1 MSPHPDTR
9 PAKNGGTYNVLLTGF
24 GVCDHVH
31 LLMLVEADLR
41 FAQPFGQYKENPSWL
56 AVRPLQNT
64 LITLDPHPDPIV
76 ADPTASPAADGPAIL
91 NEEPKR
97 LPPAEIRI
105 STLEIP
111 VEYETIMKIV
121 PGLHARP
128 PVLPEQAQGNPLFP
142 APPERGYDFIF
153 HIGAAGR
160 GPLRME
166 KLAHKTGY
174 HMKDASGNYAP
185 TSNTK
190 KSEEVNG
197 AAAAAGVV
205 VVPEGQPRLPSSEIP
220 PETAPL
226 DSFTSRVH
234 RGYGHGYERFTDE
247 LLTDI
252 DVTRLVQ
259 DMKLA
264 GIEHVYSSMDAG
276 HYLCDFIYYGSLA
289 EAQRNRKPYDKSNR
303 TRVLFMHCPPVNQP
317 CSTEDVTDAIKQIIV
332 WVCEDGGS
340 DS

>member
-1 MSPHPDTR
+1 MPSHTDTR
-9 PAKNGGTYNVLLTGF
+9 PAKNGGIYNVLLTGF
-24 GVCDHVH
+24 G
-31 LLMLVEADLR
+31 
-41 FAQPFGQYKENPSWL
+41 PFGQYKENPSWL

-64 LITLDPHPDPIV
+64 LITLDPHPDSIV
-76 ADPTASPAADGPAIL
+76 ADPTASPAADCPAIL

-97 LPPAEIRI
+97 SPPTEIRI

-128 PVLPEQAQGNPLFP
+128 PVLPEQVQGNPLFP
-142 APPERGYDFIF
+142 PPPERGYDFIF
-153 HIGAAGR
+153 HIGVAGR

-197 AAAAAGVV
+197 AAASVIAI
-205 VVPEGQPRLPSSEIP
+205 PEGQPRLSSSDIS

-234 RGYGHGYERFTDE
+234 RGYGHGYERFTE
-247 LLTDI
+247 GKMT
-252 DVTRLVQ
+252 
-259 DMKLA
+259 
-264 GIEHVYSSMDAG
+264 
-276 HYLCDFIYYGSLA
+276 
-289 EAQRNRKPYDKSNR
+289 
-303 TRVLFMHCPPVNQP
+303 
-317 CSTEDVTDAIKQIIV
+317 AIG
-332 WVCEDGGS
+332 CFRY
-340 DS
+340 

>member
-9 PAKNGGTYNVLLTGF
+9 PAKNDGTYNVLLTGF
-24 GVCDHVH
+24 G
-31 LLMLVEADLR
+31 
-41 FAQPFGQYKENPSWL
+41 PFGQYKENPSWL

-64 LITLDPHPDPIV
+64 LIALDPHPDPIV
-76 ADPTASPAADGPAIL
+76 ADPTTSPASDGPANL

-97 LPPAEIRI
+97 SPPAEIRI

-111 VEYETIMKIV
+111 VEYETILKIV

-128 PVLPEQAQGNPLFP
+128 PVLPEQIQSNPLFP
-142 APPERGYDFIF
+142 PPPERGYDFIF
-153 HIGAAGR
+153 HIGVAGR

-174 HMKDASGNYAP
+174 HMKDALGNYAP

-197 AAAAAGVV
+197 AAAGVV
-205 VVPEGQPRLPSSEIP
+205 AIPEGQPRPPSSDIP

-234 RGYGHGYERFTDE
+234 RGYGHGYERFTEE
-247 LLTDI
+247 LLTDV

>member
-1 MSPHPDTR
+1 MPPRPDTR

-24 GVCDHVH
+24 G
-31 LLMLVEADLR
+31 
-41 FAQPFGQYKENPSWL
+41 PFGQHKENPSWL

-76 ADPTASPAADGPAIL
+76 PDPTASPAADGPAPAIL

-128 PVLPEQAQGNPLFP
+128 PVLPEQVQGNSLFP

-153 HIGAAGR
+153 HIGVAGR

-197 AAAAAGVV
+197 AASAAGVV
-205 VVPEGQPRLPSSEIP
+205 VAPEGQPRLPSTEIP

-226 DSFTSRVH
+226 DNFTLRVH
-234 RGYGHGYERFTDE
+234 RGYGHGYERFTEE

-289 EAQRNRKPYDKSNR
+289 EAQRNKKPFEKANR
-303 TRVLFMHCPPVNQP
+303 TRVLFMHCPPVDQP
-317 CSTEDVTDAIKQIIV
+317 CSTEDVTNAIKQIIV

>member
-1 MSPHPDTR
+1 MPPHPDTR

-41 FAQPFGQYKENPSWL
+41 FAQPFGQHKENPSWL

-76 ADPTASPAADGPAIL
+76 ADPAASPAADGPAIL

-111 VEYETIMKIV
+111 VEYETVMKIV

-128 PVLPEQAQGNPLFP
+128 PVLPEQVQGNPLFP

-205 VVPEGQPRLPSSEIP
+205 VAPEGQPRLPSSEIP

-234 RGYGHGYERFTDE
+234 RGYGHGYERFTDGK
-247 LLTDI
+247 
-252 DVTRLVQ
+252 
-259 DMKLA
+259 M
-264 GIEHVYSSMDAG
+264 
-276 HYLCDFIYYGSLA
+276 
-289 EAQRNRKPYDKSNR
+289 P
-303 TRVLFMHCPPVNQP
+303 
-317 CSTEDVTDAIKQIIV
+317 AIN
-332 WVCEDGGS
+332 CFEY
-340 DS
+340 

>member
-1 MSPHPDTR
+1 MPPRPDSR

-24 GVCDHVH
+24 G
-31 LLMLVEADLR
+31 
-41 FAQPFGQYKENPSWL
+41 PFGQHKENPSWL

-76 ADPTASPAADGPAIL
+76 PDPTASPAADGPAPAIL
-91 NEEPKR
+91 NEETKR

-142 APPERGYDFIF
+142 VPPERGYDFIF
-153 HIGAAGR
+153 HIGVAGR

-190 KSEEVNG
+190 KSEERLRKDN
-197 AAAAAGVV
+197 
-205 VVPEGQPRLPSSEIP
+205 PRLPSNEIA
-220 PETAPL
+220 PEAALL
-226 DSFTSRVH
+226 DNFTSRVH
-234 RGYGHGYERFTDE
+234 RGYGHSYERFTEE

-289 EAQRNRKPYDKSNR
+289 EAQRNRKVYDKANR

-317 CSTEDVTDAIKQIIV
+317 CSTDDVTDAIKQIIL